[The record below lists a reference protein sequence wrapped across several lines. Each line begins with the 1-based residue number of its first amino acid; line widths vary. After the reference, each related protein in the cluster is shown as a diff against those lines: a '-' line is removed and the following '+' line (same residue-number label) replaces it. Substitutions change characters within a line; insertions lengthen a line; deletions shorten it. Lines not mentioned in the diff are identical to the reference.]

1 MLLAINSLMCNSIA
15 EMEINMKKRLKWIVT
30 GIISLVLF
38 IPLIYLLIFISK
50 TMNSAGTHKYSAD
63 NTEIHAVS
71 FEAARYRPF
80 GEEVEYQFRV
90 ASDAMSTR
98 SELFIFQ
105 GVQFGPFRKS
115 REWGRFRFAYHALTN
130 EEELV
135 GSVLFTPRDYRG
147 QKQTTN
153 CMVFYSSNPSNQI
166 SRCIFTVEENGELC
180 TVENIS
186 LTKKAFVAI
195 LPDLGEKDGVLRKF
209 VKAEFFDLDGNLVE
223 TME

>member
-1 MLLAINSLMCNSIA
+1 
-15 EMEINMKKRLKWIVT
+15 MKKRLKWIVT

-50 TMNSAGTHKYSAD
+50 TMNSAGTHKYSTD

-90 ASDAMSTR
+90 ASDAMSAR

-105 GVQFGPFRKS
+105 GVQFSSFRKS
-115 REWGRFRFAYHALTN
+115 REWDRFRFAYHALTD

-153 CMVFYSSNPSNQI
+153 CMVFYSSNLLNHI
-166 SRCIFTVEENGELC
+166 SRCTFTVEENGELC
-180 TVENIS
+180 TVENNS

-195 LPDLGEKDGVLRKF
+195 LPELGEKNGVSRKF
-209 VKAEFFDLDGNLVE
+209 VKAEFFDSDGNLVA